1 MKLTPM
7 FLSLV
12 FLCSVS
18 AKVTTIEKESVFKTK
33 ITGKKP
39 VVCKFFA
46 PWCGPCKASGPVV
59 QELSDDRPDIEF
71 VEVSHE
77 GAEDSKK
84 LFNDNNVRSFPTF
97 VVFKDN
103 QEAGRVS
110 GYKQKDALAKEI
122 DQILANPQPAEAKS
136 ATDKKAKASAVERLD
151 EEARLRPE
159 DVKKFEAI
167 QNFMAS
173 LASGNQ
179 DEIKKHITKESVNYI
194 IESPMMDLN
203 IIFLLIMNEVEK
215 ADELI
220 DYALSLKP
228 DLTKELNIGGKKQTL
243 KKHLDDMSSSLQK
256 KLNLINK
263 VVKKLP
269 ACPVDAKSSKK

>member
-1 MKLTPM
+1 MKLAPM

-18 AKVTTIEKESVFKTK
+18 AKVTTIEKEADFKAK
-33 ITGKKP
+33 IAGKKP

-46 PWCGPCKASGPVV
+46 PWCGPCKASGTVV
-59 QELSDDRPDIEF
+59 KDLSDDRPDLEII
-71 VEVSHE
+71 EVSHE
-77 GAEDSKK
+77 GNEDSKK
-84 LFNDNNVRSFPTF
+84 LFTDYSIGSFPTF

-103 QEAGRVS
+103 KEVGRFS
-110 GYKQKDALAKEI
+110 GFKQKDALAKEI
-122 DQILANPQPAEAKS
+122 DDILKNPQAAKEKSTKEKPAAQPN
-136 ATDKKAKASAVERLD
+136 
-151 EEARLRPE
+151 PE
-159 DVKKFEAI
+159 DVKKLEAL

-173 LASGNQ
+173 LATGNK

-228 DLTKELNIGGKKQTL
+228 DLTKELNIGGKRQTL
-243 KKHLDDMSSSLQK
+243 KKHLDEMSSSLQK
-256 KLNLINK
+256 KLNLINN

-269 ACPVDAKSSKK
+269 ACTADAKPSKK

>member
-1 MKLTPM
+1 MKLAPM

-18 AKVTTIEKESVFKTK
+18 AKVTTIEKECDFKTK

-39 VVCKFFA
+39 VVCKFYA

-59 QELSDDRPDIEF
+59 QELSDDRPDLEF
-71 VEVSHE
+71 IEVSHE
-77 GAEDSKK
+77 GGEDSKK

-97 VVFKDN
+97 VIFKDGKKIGSF
-103 QEAGRVS
+103 AGF
-110 GYKQKDALAKEI
+110 KQKDELAKVIDEI
-122 DQILANPQPAEAKS
+122 IKNPEA
-136 ATDKKAKASAVERLD
+136 AKASAVERLD
-151 EEARLRPE
+151 VEAGLRPE

-256 KLNLINK
+256 KINLINK

>member
-1 MKLTPM
+1 MKLVPM

-18 AKVTTIEKESVFKTK
+18 AKVTTIEKESDFKTK
-33 ITGKKP
+33 IAGKKP
-39 VVCKFFA
+39 VICKFFA

-59 QELSDDRPDIEF
+59 KELSEDRPDLEII
-71 VEVSHE
+71 EVSHE
-77 GAEDSKK
+77 GNQDSKK
-84 LFNDNNVRSFPTF
+84 LFSDYSVGSFPTF
-97 VVFKDN
+97 IIFKDN
-103 QEAGRVS
+103 KEVGRFS
-110 GYKQKDALAKEI
+110 GFKQKDALAKEI
-122 DQILANPQPAEAKS
+122 DEILKNPQAAKEKS
-136 ATDKKAKASAVERLD
+136 TKEPTANAKPNS
-151 EEARLRPE
+151 E
-159 DVKKFEAI
+159 DVKKLEAL

-173 LASGNQ
+173 LATGNK

-256 KLNLINK
+256 KINLINK